1 MGVWG
6 GILLVNFRWVIDLF
20 WSLWG
25 LICTLLLTLLFPR
38 FFIFA
43 DAVIFYE
50 LMKSWKIP
58 KDVDSSASIKMSGFQ
73 EPKIV
78 AVKMAHGTRQLN
90 RGTLLK
96 IEWLKFRCLLVWTI
110 FAISFIESR
119 NTKLMHL
126 LLRLF
131 KQIRPLIFLGILP
144 SLILGGIF
152 ALSCS
157 TLAGVILILYI
168 IISFLYSVYSINIRC
183 FLIFI
188 TTDPL

>member
-1 MGVWG
+1 MILVEDGADVMGVWG

-96 IEWLKFRCLLVWTI
+96 IE
-110 FAISFIESR
+110 
-119 NTKLMHL
+119 
-126 LLRLF
+126 
-131 KQIRPLIFLGILP
+131 
-144 SLILGGIF
+144 
-152 ALSCS
+152 
-157 TLAGVILILYI
+157 
-168 IISFLYSVYSINIRC
+168 
-183 FLIFI
+183 
-188 TTDPL
+188 